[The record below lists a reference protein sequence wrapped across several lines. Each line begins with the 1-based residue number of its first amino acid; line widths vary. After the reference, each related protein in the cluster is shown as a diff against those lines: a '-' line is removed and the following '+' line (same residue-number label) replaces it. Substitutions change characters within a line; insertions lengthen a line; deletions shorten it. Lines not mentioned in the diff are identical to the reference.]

1 MQIVYAGTEFLTGDA
16 IARALVE
23 YSRALARAG
32 SSESIEVP
40 IRDANGNLESAVFL
54 VGPAS
59 QIVARHVE
67 SDGAAELTDEAVVS
81 ELTTR
86 TQRLTRPHPGQ
97 FLEDWI

>member
-23 YSRALARAG
+23 YSRALARVG

-40 IRDANGNLESAVFL
+40 IRDANGALESAVFL

-59 QIVARHVE
+59 QIVAMHVE
-67 SDGAAELTDEAVVS
+67 SDDDELTDESVVA
-81 ELTTR
+81 ELKTR
-86 TQRLTRPHPGQ
+86 TDRLSRPHPGQ
-97 FLEDWI
+97 FIEDWI